1 MHPPRRWDAGTGRPA
16 RRPDRKSCRR
26 RNRRPGRAAAAAG
39 RWRCRC
45 GCRCRCRML
54 RSSPAG
60 QATAVARAVR
70 ASSSARSCCAECR
83 CSARHTAIW
92 PGVTGRLR
100 SALQRHPVR
109 PMPAQA
115 DLHQRRGLGP
125 GRRLQQLA
133 SGHETAGAV
142 DCTSGPAWPWA
153 GFALSLALSFAPSL
167 ASSLATSLA
176 TSTAPAAARPSPVP
190 GATRRRAMRR
200 HRPSTASAR
209 RRRWHGRPR
218 RRWSAAGF
226 RPARGWADADRR
238 PVLRQRR
245 LRGLAPAPAA
255 RPAGAS
261 PRPG

>member
-26 RNRRPGRAAAAAG
+26 RNCRPGCAAAAAAAG
-39 RWRCRC
+39 RRRCRC
-45 GCRCRCRML
+45 GCRCRML

-115 DLHQRRGLGP
+115 DLHQRRGIGP

-133 SGHETAGAV
+133 SGDETAGAV
-142 DCTSGPAWPWA
+142 DCTTWIGLAAGWPCAVTCAVTCAITCAITCDITRPSSGPPVASA
-153 GFALSLALSFAPSL
+153 GRDKASRDAPPPAINSQRQ
-167 ASSLATSLA
+167 
-176 TSTAPAAARPSPVP
+176 APALAWQ
-190 GATRRRAMRR
+190 T
-200 HRPSTASAR
+200 T
-209 RRRWHGRPR
+209 